1 MVLSDYIPV
10 ITLGILAA
18 LFVISI
24 LQLSSVKK
32 SMRTQ
37 NEQQIYARIME
48 SRIKIEDTDVFT
60 KMAKESSYFTEH
72 FTLVD
77 NPQEYYTIMA
87 YIDLFEFLF
96 HLKRTDMI
104 DDDLWYRWN
113 GLIRNLMTI
122 PKFKKVW
129 DKTKNNHRQR
139 FISFIDGV

>member
-1 MVLSDYIPV
+1 MLLSDYIPV

-60 KMAKESSYFTEH
+60 KMAKESS
-72 FTLVD
+72 L
-77 NPQEYYTIMA
+77 QS
-87 YIDLFEFLF
+87 
-96 HLKRTDMI
+96 
-104 DDDLWYRWN
+104 
-113 GLIRNLMTI
+113 
-122 PKFKKVW
+122 
-129 DKTKNNHRQR
+129 
-139 FISFIDGV
+139 ISLL